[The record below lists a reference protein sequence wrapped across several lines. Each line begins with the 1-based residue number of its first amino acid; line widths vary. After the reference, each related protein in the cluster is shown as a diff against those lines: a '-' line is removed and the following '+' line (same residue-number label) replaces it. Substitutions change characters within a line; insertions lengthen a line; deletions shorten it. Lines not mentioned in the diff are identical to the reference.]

1 MVASTPRVLVTGATG
16 FLGSHVAR
24 RFAERGANVRVL
36 VRTTSDRSRLD
47 GVDVEAAI
55 GDVTDL
61 ASVERAIEGTD
72 LVVHCAAVVEFG
84 PRDPSLMAA
93 VNVGGTEHVLGAA
106 AARSIP
112 AVYVSS
118 LAALGETPADQ
129 PPQDESWWN
138 PGPPAAAYEG
148 HKRAAHLFARSLVA
162 DGAAVRIVMPGG
174 IYGAGDQSTMFDLI
188 RSYALWPLP
197 LGYFPEVRQSTVNVD
212 DCADA
217 IVRVADHGTDGG
229 EYIAVAEAV
238 TIKEWL
244 TLIAHGA
251 GHRPPVVHLPTGVV
265 RALGGPGA
273 TVAGWLGQSPT
284 MVTET
289 IAVATHDSAYTGAK
303 LRAELGW
310 EPRPLAVGMAE
321 MATAI
326 KADAAAARA
335 TKRSDRA
342 RSRAAQV

>member
-1 MVASTPRVLVTGATG
+1 MAAPARVLVTGATG

-24 RFAERGANVRVL
+24 RFAERGDDVRVL

-47 GVDVEAAI
+47 GLEVEEVI
-55 GDVTDL
+55 GDVTDQ
-61 ASVERAIEGTD
+61 ASVERAVADMD
-72 LVVHCAAVVEFG
+72 LVVHCAAMVEFG
-84 PRDPSLMAA
+84 PRDPTFMAS
-93 VNVGGTEHVLGAA
+93 VNVGGTRHVLDAA
-106 AARSIP
+106 AARSTP
-112 AVYVSS
+112 TVYVSS
-118 LAALGETPADQ
+118 LAALGATPPDE

-138 PGPPAAAYEG
+138 PGPPAAAYEE
-148 HKRAAHLFARSLVA
+148 HKRLAHLHARELVA
-162 DGAAVRIVMPGG
+162 QGAPLRIVMPGG
-174 IYGAGDQSTMFDLI
+174 IYGIGDQSTMFDLI

-197 LGYFPEVRQSTVNVD
+197 LGYFPEVRQSTVAVD

-238 TIKEWL
+238 TIKQWL
-244 TLIAHGA
+244 TLIAEGA
-251 GHRPPVVHLPTGVV
+251 GHRPPIVHLPTGAV

-289 IAVATHDSAYTGAK
+289 IAVATHDSAYSGEK
-303 LRAELGW
+303 LRRELDW
-310 EPRPLAVGMAE
+310 DPRSLAVGMAE

-326 KADAAAARA
+326 KAGAAAAKA
-335 TKRSDRA
+335 AARSDRA
-342 RSRAAQV
+342 RSRAERV